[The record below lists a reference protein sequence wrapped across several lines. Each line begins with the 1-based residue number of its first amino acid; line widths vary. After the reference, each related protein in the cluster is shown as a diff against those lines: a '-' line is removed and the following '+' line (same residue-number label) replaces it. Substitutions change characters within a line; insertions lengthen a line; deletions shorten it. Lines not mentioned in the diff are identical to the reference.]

1 MNISKPTSPLQSKLD
16 ISSTTE
22 IVCEN
27 KECESKYFN
36 ESYIIR
42 KASKL
47 LTGAD
52 KDKIIPIPV
61 MRCADC
67 GHVNKLFKPKGL

>member
-1 MNISKPTSPLQSKLD
+1 MKIPQPNLQSKLD
-16 ISSTTE
+16 ISTTTE
-22 IVCEN
+22 ITCEN
-27 KECESKYFN
+27 TVCESKYFI

-52 KDKIIPIPV
+52 KDRIIPIPI

-67 GHVNKLFKPKGL
+67 GHVNEIFKPQGI